1 MTTQTT
7 RRALIGGVGLAGVA
21 LVAPAIAATAS
32 RQTGAFIERHW
43 QDRCAAYRE
52 FDADPNV
59 LDDNERAND
68 YWDRIDVTEEAI
80 LNSPDTSVR
89 AAELRLWVA
98 WSHCDETNHGAVAQG
113 DVPALLRIRDAL
125 DWHEK
130 LILAAI
136 LNLRG
141 EG

>member
-1 MTTQTT
+1 MNPNTT
-7 RRALIGGVGLAGVA
+7 RRTLIAGTGLAAVLA
-21 LVAPAIAATAS
+21 AAPIAARALPTCA
-32 RQTGAFIERHW
+32 GIEEHW
-43 QDRCAAYRE
+43 RDRCTTYRE
-52 FDADPNV
+52 FDADPAV

-68 YWDRIDVTEEAI
+68 YWDRIDAAESAI
-80 LNSPDTSVR
+80 LNSPDTSIR

-98 WSHCDETNHGAVAQG
+98 WSHCDETNRTAVAQG
-113 DVPALLRIRDAL
+113 DVEALHRIRRSL

-130 LILAAI
+130 LIFTAI

>member
-1 MTTQTT
+1 MTTPTI
-7 RRALIGGVGLAGVA
+7 RRALIGGAGLGGAA
-21 LVAPAIAATAS
+21 LIAPAIVATAS
-32 RQTGAFIERHW
+32 RPTGVLIERHW

-52 FDADPNV
+52 FDADPDV

-68 YWDRIDVTEEAI
+68 YWDRIDVSENAI
-80 LNSPDTSVR
+80 LNSADTSVR

-98 WSHCDETNHGAVAQG
+98 WSHCDETNRGAVAQG
-113 DVPALLRIRDAL
+113 DVPALLRIHDAL

-130 LILAAI
+130 LIFAAI